1 MTKGSK
7 ILINNL
13 KGLLKK
19 AGWSQ
24 ADLARK
30 LKVATSNVSNWFIG
44 KNTPSV
50 DTLDDIADVL
60 GVTVADL
67 FATNETPEP
76 RVHVEKVELPDA
88 IRNEIHEG
96 NAKLLAQITEKLGP
110 VLSALEAAGAEEVI
124 VREAPKDK
132 LQVFFNRLL
141 REPGLSGDFYKL
153 VDEGTDYS
161 TLRKALLK
169 ELQEQEKGSKK

>member
-1 MTKGSK
+1 MAKSAK

-13 KGLLKK
+13 KGLLDK

-30 LKVATSNVSNWFIG
+30 LKVAPTNVSNWFQG

-50 DTLDDIADVL
+50 ETLEQIAEVF
-60 GVTVADL
+60 GVTVAAL
-67 FATNETPEP
+67 FSTDEVPEP
-76 RVHVEKVELPDA
+76 RVHVEKIELPDA
-88 IRNEIHEG
+88 IRNEIQSE
-96 NAKLLAQITEKLGP
+96 NAKLLAKITEKLGP
-110 VLSALEAAGAEEVI
+110 VLSALQAEGVEEVV

-132 LQVFFNRLL
+132 LQAFFNRLL
-141 REPGLSGDFYKL
+141 RDPGFSGDFYKL
-153 VDEGTDYS
+153 VDEGADYAS
-161 TLRKALLK
+161 LRKLLLK

>member
-1 MTKGSK
+1 VAKGSK

-13 KGLLKK
+13 KGLLEK
-19 AGWSQ
+19 ADWSQ

-50 DTLDDIADVL
+50 DTLDDIADVF

-67 FATNETPEP
+67 FATKEIPEP
-76 RVHVEKVELPDA
+76 RVHVEKVELPDV

-96 NAKLLAQITEKLGP
+96 NAKLLAQITEKIGP
-110 VLSALEAAGAEEVI
+110 VLSALQAAGAEEVV

-132 LQVFFNRLL
+132 LQAFFNRLL
-141 REPGLSGDFYKL
+141 RDPGFSGDFYKL
-153 VDEGTDYS
+153 VDEGADYA
-161 TLRKALLK
+161 LIRKTLLK